1 MIMTGRYKV
10 TGQNFN
16 SSDFNSFAFVPQNG
30 QTEKSP
36 KYKGKNKSS
45 GTDFDII
52 VRNRLPH
59 YERGRLHFSA
69 SHGAFQKK
77 LGAFLIFVVHF
88 SIKLGATSGIVV
100 HFRKTVVHL

>member
-10 TGQNFN
+10 TGQNFY

-36 KYKGKNKSS
+36 KYKGKNNSA

-59 YERGRLHFSA
+59 YLSSKKTRSYGLSA
-69 SHGAFQKK
+69 VD
-77 LGAFLIFVVHF
+77 L
-88 SIKLGATSGIVV
+88 
-100 HFRKTVVHL
+100 

>member
-10 TGQNFN
+10 TGQNFY

-52 VRNRLPH
+52 VRNRLRTKMHPRK
-59 YERGRLHFSA
+59 ELECI
-69 SHGAFQKK
+69 FQ
-77 LGAFLIFVVHF
+77 F
-88 SIKLGATSGIVV
+88 
-100 HFRKTVVHL
+100 